1 MAILLLVLTV
11 KTFFSASPFLL
22 GRCLWIGSKFPDQ
35 LAPAA
40 MSTFL
45 QATVAA
51 LQPSQMP
58 VVRIAAA
65 RAVWGFCSHL
75 KQNKRT
81 SSIDLVRFETLVVFV
96 HKWLHISHVFSN
108 TVKPVLMT
116 NCQQRPVY
124 PGPKLKLAS
133 HHRLQTTTTFGGVP
147 RVAVV
152 HRLNCT

>member
-1 MAILLLVLTV
+1 MFKVAILLLVLTI

-75 KQNKRT
+75 KHNKRT
-81 SSIDLVRFETLVVFV
+81 SSIDLVRFEII
-96 HKWLHISHVFSN
+96 ISYTNDNIPYFPCISNFIAILWYLSVLSMFSG
-108 TVKPVLMT
+108 VKL
-116 NCQQRPVY
+116 
-124 PGPKLKLAS
+124 S
-133 HHRLQTTTTFGGVP
+133 
-147 RVAVV
+147 
-152 HRLNCT
+152 

>member
-1 MAILLLVLTV
+1 
-11 KTFFSASPFLL
+11 
-22 GRCLWIGSKFPDQ
+22 
-35 LAPAA
+35 
-40 MSTFL
+40 
-45 QATVAA
+45 
-51 LQPSQMP
+51 MP

-152 HRLNCT
+152 HRLNCTWIVLQLWF

>member
-1 MAILLLVLTV
+1 LFKVAILLLVLTI

-75 KQNKRT
+75 KHNKRT
-81 SSIDLVRFETLVVFV
+81 SSIDLVRFEII
-96 HKWLHISHVFSN
+96 ISYTNDNIPYFPCISNFIAILWYLSVLSMFSG
-108 TVKPVLMT
+108 VKL
-116 NCQQRPVY
+116 
-124 PGPKLKLAS
+124 S
-133 HHRLQTTTTFGGVP
+133 
-147 RVAVV
+147 
-152 HRLNCT
+152 

>member
-1 MAILLLVLTV
+1 
-11 KTFFSASPFLL
+11 
-22 GRCLWIGSKFPDQ
+22 LWIGSKFPDQ
-35 LAPAA
+35 LAPAP

-81 SSIDLVRFETLVVFV
+81 SSIDLVRFEIL
-96 HKWLHISHVFSN
+96 ISC
-108 TVKPVLMT
+108 T
-116 NCQQRPVY
+116 NDNIPYFPCIIHFIAI
-124 PGPKLKLAS
+124 L
-133 HHRLQTTTTFGGVP
+133 
-147 RVAVV
+147 
-152 HRLNCT
+152 